1 MGGVLIMAEI
11 TAVLLGA
18 GGRGMYTYGEYA
30 LKHPDEIRFVA
41 VAEPNIE
48 RRERFVQLHSISK
61 ENTFESWEQLM
72 EKQKLADAAI
82 ICTQDRMHFEPS
94 INAIEKGYHVL
105 LEKPMSH
112 DPSECIKMGGYAERH
127 ERIFSICHVLRYTDF
142 FSTLKKLLEQG
153 RIGKLVSIQ
162 HNENVAFWHYAHSY
176 VRGMWRNSEQSGPM
190 ILTKSCHDMDIM
202 LWLAGADC
210 INISSNGSLMYFKEE
225 NAPEGAPKR
234 CLDGCPAEPECPYFA
249 PKTYLADEE
258 RFYPF
263 QFMLCTDQSVESR
276 LKAMKESQYG
286 RCVYYCDNNV
296 VDHQVVG
303 MEFANGV
310 TAAFT
315 MCAFTNEC
323 SRTLKLMGTQGEI
336 RGNILKN
343 EIEITDFAVG
353 RKDLITLRKAES
365 GHEGGDEGIMRDF
378 VRLFTGSGRNA
389 SLTSAKISVQSHLM
403 AFAAEKS
410 RLEGCTINMKDY
422 MKSLK

>member
-1 MGGVLIMAEI
+1 
-11 TAVLLGA
+11 
-18 GGRGMYTYGEYA
+18 MYTYGEYA

-162 HNENVAFWHYAHSY
+162 HNENVAFWHYAPSY

>member
-1 MGGVLIMAEI
+1 MAEI